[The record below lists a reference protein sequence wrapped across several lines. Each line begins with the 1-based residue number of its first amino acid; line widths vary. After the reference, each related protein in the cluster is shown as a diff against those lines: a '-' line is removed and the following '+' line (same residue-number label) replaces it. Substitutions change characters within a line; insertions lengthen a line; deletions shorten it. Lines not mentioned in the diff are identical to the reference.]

1 MCVCVCLCMSVLC
14 AVCLA
19 ESITSPTGRSPLNSP
34 WECWAGQREG
44 RALAGSRV
52 AALARLLSLSSWWSP
67 LSHLGTLCELWGPLG
82 AFHQVLALWRRGREG
97 PGWFLKGP
105 GGKGLILY
113 PPLVFMTISPHL
125 HLFWVKMLP
134 LWTTFP

>member
-1 MCVCVCLCMSVLC
+1 MLCVRLSL
-14 AVCLA
+14 
-19 ESITSPTGRSPLNSP
+19 SPHRRAGLPELRSGLLGWP
-34 WECWAGQREG
+34 ERG

-52 AALARLLSLSSWWSP
+52 AALARLLSFSYWWS
-67 LSHLGTLCELWGPLG
+67 LLFHLRTLCELWGPLG

-113 PPLVFMTISPHL
+113 PPLVFLTISPTPSLFLGEDATPLDHL
-125 HLFWVKMLP
+125 PIACLLLKGE
-134 LWTTFP
+134 